1 MPIATPQ
8 GTLDFKSVDK
18 VTFVGASSNTVID
31 TTTGSLGVG
40 VGVGGPTSNLHVVG
54 DALITGN
61 VSDLNVVSNVNM
73 LHTSNT
79 ASVKLNSNVVAEFPR
94 SKKLVKYP
102 RVAMTANSSGG
113 YVSSASTV
121 LNSTLEAW
129 YVFDT
134 VIPEGSTV
142 SRWRSANSVYTNNSV
157 GSPAIVGTA
166 AQLSASSGTPSGEYI
181 LVTLPEKMCLKRY
194 SWSGMTTQGPKDG
207 EIWGSNDGSS
217 WSHVHTFTDGNSG
230 WVSAGSSTSDYGNY
244 PDHRDVG
251 EGNVAFYSRYAFI
264 ITKLAG
270 GDIAASMRDLQ
281 YFGTPEYDPDAHG
294 TDVTVKSY
302 PNVPN
307 TDWLEVYYDAKD
319 LADGTVSTTAG
330 AITGLGGTTN
340 NGTAYGNPQISDG
353 AFVLDGVDDYIT
365 TAQLGFS
372 GDQPYS
378 ISIWFR
384 SDKPQIDMTTE
395 HGIYGFGYGNN
406 LYAGLSWWSPVTN
419 GTASLRH
426 WHSGSAGKNFPY
438 VTFLEDMWNHVVI
451 VYPGGGAFNIRAWL
465 NGVERMGVNGT
476 GSGGVNNDF
485 NWSTSDTVVIG
496 DWYNGSS
503 VRGQSPWDG
512 KIANFRIFN
521 RALTIDEIYQLYAY
535 QKEDFG
541 HGDLSMTLKAG
552 RLGIGT
558 SEPRAALD
566 VRGRIMREY
575 NPGEII
581 EELNSICDGST
592 VAVLSGSYKMA
603 NVTAGQD
610 GTASY
615 ATITGS
621 TIIYTPP
628 PGTKRVYYRF
638 WYHFMGVSESA
649 ISHHKIQV
657 DGNDI
662 YGSASCIASQYST
675 PHDHANFPVSVEY
688 TMQIDMSSNDVNKGQ
703 FTSWTGPKTIRVMFR
718 EYNGSSYQCKLH
730 ENEWWDGGGASGN
743 YLIMKPHLTIRA
755 IA

>member
-1 MPIATPQ
+1 M
-8 GTLDFKSVDK
+8 
-18 VTFVGASSNTVID
+18 TFDN
-31 TTTGSLGVG
+31 TTGDNAWANDQTTSTYSGSDYAYNGSINLGTGAVDG
-40 VGVGGPTSNLHVVG
+40 EWIKLQLPHKIKLEYMKIWLKDNDPTRIPEDWKLYGSDDNTNWTELFSK
-54 DALITGN
+54 TGQGAILEN
-61 VSDLNVVSNVNM
+61 TYNVNAKYM
-73 LHTSNT
+73 YNYL
-79 ASVKLNSNVVAEFPR
+79 AVVVTKISGQNNYFRIVELEF
-94 SKKLVKYP
+94 
-102 RVAMTANSSGG
+102 
-113 YVSSASTV
+113 
-121 LNSTLEAW
+121 
-129 YVFDT
+129 
-134 VIPEGSTV
+134 
-142 SRWRSANSVYTNNSV
+142 
-157 GSPAIVGTA
+157 
-166 AQLSASSGTPSGEYI
+166 
-181 LVTLPEKMCLKRY
+181 
-194 SWSGMTTQGPKDG
+194 
-207 EIWGSNDGSS
+207 
-217 WSHVHTFTDGNSG
+217 
-230 WVSAGSSTSDYGNY
+230 
-244 PDHRDVG
+244 
-251 EGNVAFYSRYAFI
+251 
-264 ITKLAG
+264 
-270 GDIAASMRDLQ
+270 
-281 YFGTPEYDPDAHG
+281 FGTPEYDPDAHG

-319 LADGTVSTTAG
+319 LVDGAVSTTSG

-340 NGTAYGNPQISDG
+340 NGTAFGDPQVSNG

-365 TAQLGFS
+365 TGPLGFS

-384 SDKPQIDMTTE
+384 SDRPQTDMTTE
-395 HGIYGFGYGNN
+395 NGIYGFGYGNN
-406 LYAGLSWWSPVTN
+406 LNGGLSWWSPVTN
-419 GTASLRH
+419 GTSSLRH
-426 WHSGSAGKNFPY
+426 WHSGSGGKNFPY

-465 NGVERMGVNGT
+465 NGVERMGVNNPGNST
-476 GSGGVNNDF
+476 NNDF
-485 NWSTSDTVVIG
+485 SWSTSDNIIIG
-496 DWYNGSS
+496 DWYTSS
-503 VRGQSPWDG
+503 GPRLQSPWDG
-512 KIANFRIFN
+512 KIANFRLFN
-521 RALTIDEIYQLYAY
+521 RALTTDEIWQLYAY
-535 QKEDFG
+535 QKEYFG

-730 ENEWWDGGGASGN
+730 QNEWWDGSGASGN